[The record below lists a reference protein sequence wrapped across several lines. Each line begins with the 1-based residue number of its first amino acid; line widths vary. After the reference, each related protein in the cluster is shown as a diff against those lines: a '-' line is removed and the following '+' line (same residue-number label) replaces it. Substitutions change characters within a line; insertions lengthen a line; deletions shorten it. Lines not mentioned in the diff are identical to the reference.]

1 MPLSSRFSNQSAFLA
16 APARSRRCLSRFA
29 LVLASI
35 LIGFAADAAAAD
47 GPVFPTR
54 GGPLI
59 NALAANDSPA
69 TAPAPDPSPSKET
82 MPERW
87 LSNGLQNVEQVWDYR
102 LAEVQGENSDKFDK
116 ITVGTIVDGFVLFF
130 AGIVASRY
138 ISRFIGRWLLSR
150 MGVNTSAAA
159 AFQSLAFYILFLIF
173 TLFTLHLLHVP
184 LTAFTVAGGA
194 VALGVGFGSQNIVN
208 NFISGLILLA
218 ERPVKVGDLIQV
230 GDLYGNVEH
239 IGARSTRVKT
249 GENLDIIVPNSTFL
263 QTNVINWTRNDNHM
277 RTSVKFG
284 VMYGSPMGK
293 VRQLALKAVANHNG
307 VFEKPAPFILFA
319 EFGENALQMELHF
332 WVAVHTLTERQ
343 TIESDIRFNVEHLFR
358 EAGLVIA
365 YPQRDMHLFASEPLR
380 VQMLPT
386 EEQSD
391 PEAA

>member
-1 MPLSSRFSNQSAFLA
+1 MFPDRDGPPINVLA
-16 APARSRRCLSRFA
+16 ADES
-29 LVLASI
+29 
-35 LIGFAADAAAAD
+35 AAAA
-47 GPVFPTR
+47 PT
-54 GGPLI
+54 PEVSHDQ
-59 NALAANDSPA
+59 A
-69 TAPAPDPSPSKET
+69 PSKT
-82 MPERW
+82 PMPERW
-87 LSNGLQNVEQVWDYR
+87 LSDGLQHVEQVWDYE
-102 LAEVQGENSDKFDK
+102 LAEVQKDKAGEKDK
-116 ITVGTIVDGFVLFF
+116 ITVGTIVDGVVLFF
-130 AGIVASRY
+130 AGNVASRY

-159 AFQSLAFYILFLIF
+159 AFQSVAFYVLFLIF
-173 TLFTLHLLHVP
+173 TLLTLRLLDVP
-184 LTAFTVAGGA
+184 LTVFTVAGGA

-277 RTSVKFG
+277 RTCVKFG

-293 VRQLALKAVANHNG
+293 VRQLALKATANHNG
-307 VFEKPAPFILFA
+307 VFDKPPPFILFA
-319 EFGENALQMELHF
+319 EFGDNALQMELHF

-343 TIESDIRFNVEHLFR
+343 TIESDIRFNIEHLFR

-380 VQMLPT
+380 VQMLSADDRS
-386 EEQSD
+386 E